1 MFHYVSFL
9 YHFSSSAQNDDIFLF
24 FSSRFCQLLVMQ
36 ISHKQPSTWADF
48 RRHLFILIRHRSNDM
63 CILILPYRICH
74 KSMKQLQISI
84 YILIRNSKFPIL
96 LIDSFARH
104 MAAIQLFKLK
114 FIRNCRMNHIINQN
128 LVFLITVLDRFSA
141 KLFPQ
146 GAPRKRRVADDGVRP
161 NRKCSTF
168 QATYQ
173 AS

>member
-1 MFHYVSFL
+1 
-9 YHFSSSAQNDDIFLF
+9 
-24 FSSRFCQLLVMQ
+24 
-36 ISHKQPSTWADF
+36 
-48 RRHLFILIRHRSNDM
+48 
-63 CILILPYRICH
+63 
-74 KSMKQLQISI
+74 MKQLEISI
-84 YILIRNSKFPIL
+84 YILIGNPKFPIHVL

-146 GAPRKRRVADDGVRP
+146 GAARKRRVADDGVRP

-173 AS
+173 ASQQ